1 MITPLR
7 ASNLKRLE
15 NPVFR
20 AYAQTYVG
28 IQQEFER
35 SVESFG
41 LPFSP
46 EPGVDLENNLTHSK
60 LEARGITVGN
70 DGKSLL
76 TNWVSPS
83 CLTCRK
89 GIGTVTFLTS
99 TQCPRHCFFCFNPN
113 QADYDYY
120 LHHTHDLI
128 AELDNLAGR
137 GIQCYDVALTG
148 GEPLLHKNATVAFFN
163 HVAQLYPSA
172 YTRLYTSG
180 TGLDRPLLEEL
191 RAAQLSE
198 IRFSVKSDDSAAE
211 RAHTLRLIE
220 ESRNFIDAVMVE
232 MPVMPDERAFMEN
245 LLCDLDRIGIDGIN
259 LLELCFPFHNA
270 AEFARRGYRIKA
282 RPFRV
287 LYDYWYAGGLPIAG
301 SEEACLDLLGFARE
315 KQLRLGVHYCSLENK
330 LSGQIYQ
337 QNAPYR
343 TTFSYC
349 TLSERDYFL
358 KSAKAF
364 GADALVVRDVLK
376 RAGEKSWMYDQ
387 QNEFLAFPVS
397 SIACLASSFPHMEL
411 GICYYVV
418 ERRDGEEQLRELR
431 VDATSPQ
438 SFDLAADI

>member
-7 ASNLKRLE
+7 AGNLECLK

-20 AYAQTYVG
+20 AYAQTYVD
-28 IQQEFER
+28 IAQEFEQT
-35 SVESFG
+35 VESFG
-41 LPFSP
+41 LPFSK
-46 EPGVDLENNLTHSK
+46 EPRIDLENDLARSE
-60 LEARGITVGN
+60 LEARGITVEN

-76 TNWVSPS
+76 TDWISPS

-113 QADYDYY
+113 QVDYDYY

-128 AELDNLAGR
+128 AELDDLANR
-137 GIQCYDVALTG
+137 GIHCCDLALTG
-148 GEPLLHKNATVAFFN
+148 GEPLMHKGATIAFFE
-163 HVAQLYPSA
+163 HAAALYPDA

-180 TGLDRPLLEEL
+180 TGLDRALLEEL
-191 RAAQLSE
+191 RAAGLNE

-211 RAHTLRLIE
+211 RARTLHLIE
-220 ESRNFIDAVMVE
+220 ESKNFIDAVMVE
-232 MPVMPDERAFMEN
+232 MPVMPDERAFMEK
-245 LLCDLDRIGIDGIN
+245 LLCDLDEICIDGIN

-270 AEFARRGYRIKA
+270 SEFARRGYRIKA

-301 SEEACLDLLGFARE
+301 SEEACLDLLEFARE
-315 KQLRLGVHYCSLENK
+315 KQLGLGVHYCSLENK

-343 TTFSYC
+343 TTFPYC

-364 GADALVVRDVLK
+364 GADARTVRDVLE
-376 RAGEKSWMYDQ
+376 RAGQSTWRYDEQ
-387 QNEFLAFPVS
+387 GDYLIFPVS
-397 SIACLASSFPHMEL
+397 WITRLADSFPNMEM

-418 ERRDGEEQLRELR
+418 EQRDGEEQLRELR
-431 VDATSPQ
+431 IDATSPAN
-438 SFDLAADI
+438 FDPAADV